1 VGTDEGGRAVRV
13 GSHDVLSDY
22 AGASRAARR
31 AVECRMSTSPSSF
44 DAIVAGTGP
53 GGASVARELARAGA
67 RVLMLEAGGAAPLT
81 GTLGQMAGMAAV
93 PGKGAFLHRDLSLL
107 VRALTTGGTSTIN
120 FATAAPPPEPMF
132 AAHGI
137 DLAPALAAWRAELP
151 LAPLPDALVGPMAAR
166 IMAAAQAAGLP
177 WRKLDKM
184 IRPAACRTGCWRCV
198 YGCPFGAKWSA
209 RELVDDA
216 RAHGGE
222 LRTDARVTRVL
233 LDAGRAVGVEAIVDG
248 RTETYR
254 AGNVVLAAGGIGS
267 ARILRASGLLEGPV
281 PFFSDPVVAVMGTV
295 DEVDGGGAEVP
306 MAAGWTDRDAGV
318 SLADLTLPRA
328 MYQAFAAQAGR
339 IDRLLAHNRT
349 LTIMVKIRDEIGG
362 SVGPR
367 WVDKTLDP
375 RDRVRLAEG
384 VGIARD
390 ILARTGARHVFTSH
404 HFAAHPGGTAGIGRT
419 VDADLQTVSRGLY
432 VCDASV
438 IPEPWGLPPTL
449 TLLCLGWRLG
459 RMLAQAPGAVSADAR
474 AASPSA

>member
-1 VGTDEGGRAVRV
+1 MRPPP
-13 GSHDVLSDY
+13 SP
-22 AGASRAARR
+22 
-31 AVECRMSTSPSSF
+31 PSSF

-67 RVLMLEAGGAAPLT
+67 RVLMLEAGGDAPLA
-81 GTLGQMAGMAAV
+81 GTLAQMAGMAAV

-120 FATAAPPPEPMF
+120 FATAAPPPAAMF

-151 LAPLPDALVGPMAAR
+151 MAPLPDGLVGAMAAR
-166 IMAAAQAAGLP
+166 IMAAAQARGLP

-216 RAHGGE
+216 RAHGAA
-222 LRTDARVTRVL
+222 LLTDARVTRVL
-233 LDAGRAVGVEAIVDG
+233 LDGGRAAGVEAVIKG
-248 RTETYR
+248 RTQAFR
-254 AGNVVLAAGGIGS
+254 AGLVVLAAGGIGS
-267 ARILRASGLLEGPV
+267 PRILQASRLLAGPV

-295 DEVDGGGAEVP
+295 DGIEGGGAEVP
-306 MAAGWTDRDAGV
+306 MAAGMADPDAGV
-318 SLADLTLPRA
+318 TLADLTLPRP

-339 IDRLLAHNRT
+339 VDRLLAHGRT
-349 LTIMVKIRDEIGG
+349 LTVMVKIRDEIRGN
-362 SVGPR
+362 VGPR
-367 WVDKTLDP
+367 WVDKTLDAA
-375 RDRVRLAEG
+375 DLKRLDH
-384 VGIARD
+384 GIAMARG
-390 ILARTGARHVFTSH
+390 ILAQAGARHVFASH
-404 HFAAHPGGTAGIGRT
+404 HFAAHPGGTVRIGRAL
-419 VDADLQTVSRGLY
+419 DGDLRTAAPGLY
-432 VCDASV
+432 VCDASA
-438 IPEPWGLPPTL
+438 IPDPWGLPPTL

-459 RMLAQAPGAVSADAR
+459 RHLAGMADYALSADAP